1 MERPL
6 LSWGL
11 APAQAAWRRRW
22 QRQLQEPAPGA
33 AGTELVSPAAGQ
45 QRARSSQILSVCT
58 GTWPALFACSPLSRN
73 VGTSQLGHEASSAFP
88 QLSCP
93 LMEPGAKH
101 HLLAPGCSEGHWGQV
116 TLSPSGPGS
125 GGSGAGEQRVPQLAS
140 PGVLPK
146 SEPCGLQLK
155 RFTVCLGF
163 LLARRCPAFSSCKQ
177 SRISQSCPSQ
187 QNVR

>member
-33 AGTELVSPAAGQ
+33 AGIELASPAAGQ
-45 QRARSSQILSVCT
+45 QCAWSSLISSGCT
-58 GTWPALFACSPLSRN
+58 GTWPVLFSCSPLSRN
-73 VGTSQLGHEASSAFP
+73 EGTSQSGHGASSAFP

-93 LMEPGAKH
+93 LMEPGAKY
-101 HLLAPGCSEGHWGQV
+101 HLLAPGCCKGHWGQV
-116 TLSPSGPGS
+116 SLSPSGPGS
-125 GGSGAGEQRVPQLAS
+125 GGSGAGEQRVPRLAS

-146 SEPCGLQLK
+146 SELCGLQLK
-155 RFTVCLGF
+155 CFTVCLGF
-163 LLARRCPAFSSCKQ
+163 LLAMRCPAFSSCKQ
-177 SRISQSCPSQ
+177 SRVSQSCPSQ